1 MQRITKAWARR
12 RKAAGLRKVLRCGM
26 ASWKI
31 IGERSVLMRA
41 SGLLNTSIFAKPA
54 KRREAL
60 FVGKSAT
67 SKLTNGD
74 RLRVFEGPVP
84 VPQGRLRG

>member
-54 KRREAL
+54 KRREACL
-60 FVGKSAT
+60 LEKAQLQNCRGGLVGDS
-67 SKLTNGD
+67 
-74 RLRVFEGPVP
+74 
-84 VPQGRLRG
+84 